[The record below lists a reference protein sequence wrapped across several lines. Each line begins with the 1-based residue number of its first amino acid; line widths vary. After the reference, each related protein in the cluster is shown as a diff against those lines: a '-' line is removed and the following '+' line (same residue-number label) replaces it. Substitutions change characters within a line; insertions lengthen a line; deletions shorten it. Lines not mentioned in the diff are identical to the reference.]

1 MSDPDSAIENFAAL
15 LAQREIALAQAVR
28 DGRRM
33 RAERGRLAVV
43 DATLKLINEGKI
55 PTFAEV
61 AEKAGISE
69 RTAFRYFPD
78 RESLFAAVA
87 VEVIQ
92 LIWPHVALE
101 KPDGTVQQRV
111 ALLVENRMAL
121 AKKGGPF
128 ARIVDSAPKST
139 MTDSFQGARRS
150 RLHEQLLSWLSPELD
165 SLDKS
170 APYVIGELLTYTA
183 IENLQKTYSDNE
195 VAEILQATILH
206 LLNADPKTRS

>member
-1 MSDPDSAIENFAAL
+1 MSDPDSEIENFAAL

-78 RESLFAAVA
+78 RDSLFAAVA
-87 VEVIQ
+87 IEVIQ
-92 LIWPHVALE
+92 LIWPHVGLE
-101 KPDGTVQQRV
+101 KPDAPLQQRV

-128 ARIVDSAPKST
+128 ARIVDSSPKST
-139 MTDSFQGARRS
+139 MTDSFQGARRA
-150 RLHEQLLSWLSPELD
+150 RLHEQLLIWLSPEIENV
-165 SLDKS
+165 DKS
-170 APYVIGELLTYTA
+170 APHVIGELLTYTA
-183 IENLQKTYSDNE
+183 IENLQKVYSDKE
-195 VAEILQATILH
+195 VAEILEAAVLH
-206 LLNADPKTRS
+206 FLNADPKTRS